1 MTNEQADRLIRAI
14 ESIADSLDTIEDRLR
29 TISCDVD
36 ASNDH
41 STAARLIKAIRYA
54 GS

>member
-14 ESIADSLDTIEDRLR
+14 ESIADSLDTIQDKLR

-41 STAARLIKAIRYA
+41 STAAALIKAIRHT
-54 GS
+54 GR